1 MFKRRKQP
9 TVEEI
14 AEELQKEQALEDW
27 YHSIEEKEKKI
38 PMKVLIKVGKKLYG
52 ETFLEDP
59 FIVAGR
65 TGRSFILVD
74 RTNSGL
80 TDEEISL
87 FLKKREHVA
96 DVAQEVVKS
105 LKSKEVK

>member
-1 MFKRRKQP
+1 MFRRKQP

-14 AEELQKEQALEDW
+14 AKELQKEQSLEDW

-38 PMKVLIKVGKKLYG
+38 PMKVLMEVGKKLYG
-52 ETFLEDP
+52 ETLLEDP
-59 FIVAGR
+59 FIVQVGRIGAGR
-65 TGRSFILVD
+65 GW
-74 RTNSGL
+74 

-105 LKSKEVK
+105 LKNKGDEK